1 MMVCNESKVIQIK
14 IEFKQNV
21 GLDFRYSWRQMLV
34 KGVGKQ
40 GSEPLMKNIYPSS
53 TRAWQNSLLRISNS
67 KNMQKIASVFFLIL
81 NQLLTI
87 SFEVQYSWMVRSTLH
102 SSALMRRILIMD
114 CDLLKICNLSD
125 LQTAFGLQ
133 LTVKV
138 V

>member
-1 MMVCNESKVIQIK
+1 
-14 IEFKQNV
+14 
-21 GLDFRYSWRQMLV
+21 MLV

-87 SFEVQYSWMVRSTLH
+87 SFEVQYS
-102 SSALMRRILIMD
+102 
-114 CDLLKICNLSD
+114 
-125 LQTAFGLQ
+125 
-133 LTVKV
+133 
-138 V
+138 